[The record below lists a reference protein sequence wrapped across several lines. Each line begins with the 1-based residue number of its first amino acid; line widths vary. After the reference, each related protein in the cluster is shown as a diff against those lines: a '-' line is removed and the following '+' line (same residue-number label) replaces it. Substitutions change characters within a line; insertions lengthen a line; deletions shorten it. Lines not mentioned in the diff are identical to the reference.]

1 MLAVILCLTMR
12 AMTHLTPI
20 IVASLLVLCCARDR
34 NRDRTPAVRVVEGE
48 EEDAVTVALTPR
60 DLSTEADRITSTSI
74 YLTWLPPRNEGQG
87 VSTIKEY
94 RIQYRNGSTTHTAMT
109 QSPDPKHNLT
119 GLVPNTQ
126 YQIWVVPFT
135 TQGEFG
141 KESNTIY
148 ITTASNKTPSPD
160 TDGPPPTLVTDDDPP
175 PTLVTDDDPPPT
187 PDTDGPPPAPV
198 SDSSITQATTATAP
212 PPNSAAVMYSYY
224 FVISISSATMIFLY
238 RF

>member
-175 PTLVTDDDPPPT
+175 PT

>member
-12 AMTHLTPI
+12 AMTRLTHI

-34 NRDRTPAVRVVEGE
+34 NRDRTPTVRVVEGE

-60 DLSTEADRITSTSI
+60 DLSTEADKITSTSI
-74 YLTWLPPRNEGQG
+74 YLTWLPPQNEGQG

-94 RIQYRNGSTTHTAMT
+94 RIQYRTGSTTHTAVT

-119 GLVPNTQ
+119 GLLPNTQ

-141 KESNTIY
+141 KESNRIY
-148 ITTASNKTPSPD
+148 VTTNKTPSPD
-160 TDGPPPTLVTDDDPP
+160 TDVPPPI
-175 PTLVTDDDPPPT
+175 
-187 PDTDGPPPAPV
+187 PDTDGPPPDDSGIDPPPTPV
-198 SDSSITQATTATAP
+198 SDSSITQTTTATAP
-212 PPNSAAVMYSYY
+212 SPNSAAVMYSSY
-224 FVISISSATMIFLY
+224 FVISISAATMTYLY